1 MKNITAIA
9 LATSLLLVAALPA
22 AAFDTDEWTTRSF
35 DWKAVNQRITQ
46 PMTNV
51 KKVTTRLFNTTD
63 TYLLYLRAVEDD
75 ASTCQSDAGFDQHQ
89 EQVKTYLLDLLDA
102 NMAARDGHVRR
113 AKRLVGVA
121 AESFAIANGSRAVIQ
136 SRCG

>member
-1 MKNITAIA
+1 VKTLIA
-9 LATSLLLVAALPA
+9 SILLGTFLLSAPV

-46 PMTNV
+46 PLTDV